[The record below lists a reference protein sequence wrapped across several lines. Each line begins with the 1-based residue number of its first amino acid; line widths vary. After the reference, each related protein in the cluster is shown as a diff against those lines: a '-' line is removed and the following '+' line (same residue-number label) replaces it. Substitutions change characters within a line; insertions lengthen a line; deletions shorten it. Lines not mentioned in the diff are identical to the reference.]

1 MATYTITS
9 DVAAD
14 QTAARENSALL
25 VRDGTKVTGN
35 VQALTARVTTEQAYI
50 SGDVITIDVGC
61 LPKGVRILPGGSSVV
76 SDQSSSF
83 AATLIEGT
91 GSEMILETD
100 QTKIQQPGILGPFTQ
115 ITTELCHITCDVTL
129 GANLANN
136 STFEITVLYA
146 SPA

>member
-1 MATYTITS
+1 MASYTIDS

-14 QTAARENSALL
+14 QAAARENSALL
-25 VRDGTKVTGN
+25 VRDGTKLTGN
-35 VQALTARVTTEQAYI
+35 VQALTARVTTDQAYLN
-50 SGDVITIDVGC
+50 GDVITINVGC

-76 SDQSSSF
+76 SDQSSAYS
-83 AATLIEGT
+83 ATLIEGT

-100 QTKIQQPGILGPFTQ
+100 QTMIQQPKILGPLTQ
-115 ITTELCHITCDVTL
+115 VTTALCHITCDVTL
-129 GANLANN
+129 GANLASG